1 MKEQSSNGRQS
12 SLPAC
17 REHHHSTGL
26 AQDGPTVLHEDVV
39 GSQGSEGLF
48 PTRVVSRLGSYS
60 SALCGEMGAGSAA
73 LPISGLYESTN
84 PFKTLW

>member
-1 MKEQSSNGRQS
+1 MGGKAAC
-12 SLPAC
+12 LPAG
-17 REHHHSTGL
+17 STIT
-26 AQDGPTVLHEDVV
+26 AQAWHRMVPQCYTGT
-39 GSQGSEGLF
+39 QGSERLF